1 MTSSRLEGLQRGGG
15 GYKSSQV
22 VYLFFLW
29 GHYIYYNIFIY
40 NNSSHLLSFCHVRLS
55 EGFVCFISVNFQ
67 CNPLRQSTFNL
78 TVSIFFMKKPRL
90 REAVTF
96 LISYIL

>member
-1 MTSSRLEGLQRGGG
+1 MRVFKEVGVDTRAA
-15 GYKSSQV
+15 KWFV
-22 VYLFFLW
+22 FLW

>member
-1 MTSSRLEGLQRGGG
+1 M
-15 GYKSSQV
+15 
-22 VYLFFLW
+22 
-29 GHYIYYNIFIY
+29 
-40 NNSSHLLSFCHVRLS
+40 RLS

-90 REAVTF
+90 REARTF
-96 LISYIL
+96 LISYILYKDLDLWVYGPPEPLS